1 MALPHH
7 PLMTVEDYFELDRT
21 STETRYEYI
30 DGYVRMLAGGTA
42 NHATI
47 GVNVTSTLRRLLR
60 GSPCRVYNSDLRVR
74 ISETRYVY
82 PDASVSCDERDR
94 GQSDMVRSPRLIVE
108 VLSPGTEAY
117 DRGRKFAYYRDDIAN
132 MAQGNPCYAYD
143 RGRKF
148 AYYRERPTIQEY
160 VLIDTQRQAVEV
172 FRREKNSFWTFHAF
186 GPGDEVELVSVHVR
200 VSVDDIYEDVI
211 VPPEHDDQPV

>member
-1 MALPHH
+1 MALPQH
-7 PLMTVEDYFELDRT
+7 PLMTVEEYFELDRT

-94 GQSDMVRSPRLIVE
+94 GQSDTVRSPRLIVE
-108 VLSPGTEAY
+108 VLSPGTE
-117 DRGRKFAYYRDDIAN
+117 
-132 MAQGNPCYAYD
+132 AYD

-200 VSVDDIYEDVI
+200 VPVDDIYEDVI

>member
-117 DRGRKFAYYRDDIAN
+117 DRGRKFAYYR
-132 MAQGNPCYAYD
+132 
-143 RGRKF
+143 
-148 AYYRERPTIQEY
+148 ERPTIQEY